1 MRCPTIA
8 ELPSPPIDKVG
19 WPWTEG
25 TKATDSLPALL
36 PNGQP
41 WPKVTI
47 VTPSYNQGHSL
58 EETVRS
64 VLLQGY
70 PNLEYIIIDGGSTD
84 NSVEIIRKYQKWL
97 AYWVSEKDRGQT
109 HAINKGFARATGDIC
124 AYLNS
129 DDVYLPDALLNV
141 ARLFEQHPEAAL
153 LYGDCQ
159 LIDESSRVID
169 LWPAADFDL
178 LEFVFRCYIPQQA
191 TFWRKSTQSDV
202 GDFKNEMHFAFDY
215 EMWLRIAARY
225 RLQHAPLLLA
235 QHRKAEG
242 TKTVSTPEAFGGEI
256 IGSLQTF
263 FSSPDLPG
271 EVKAIESDA
280 YAFASI
286 DHALLKF
293 RNGRF
298 ADAREDLETGFK
310 QSPDIVTRHRERII
324 RAFVTHA
331 DPSSLEV
338 ASKYLDLVFSDLPER
353 ARSLLPLKPNVLR
366 RVQIL
371 NSTRSKDRRALRRAR
386 RLLLPVLIDDFSWMR
401 NHAARHELLSVLI
414 GRDSIR
420 RLASLGHFVKAVRGA
435 FGSTRKTYA

>member
-1 MRCPTIA
+1 MQSPT
-8 ELPSPPIDKVG
+8 LSDFPPAPAGKSG
-19 WPWTEG
+19 WPWTEE
-25 TKATDSLPALL
+25 TPCEARAAAASS
-36 PNGQP
+36 
-41 WPKVTI
+41 WPRISI
-47 VTPSYNQGHSL
+47 VTPSYNQGEFL
-58 EETVRS
+58 EETIRS

-70 PNLEYIIIDGGSTD
+70 PNLEYIIIDGGSAD
-84 NSVEIIRKYQKWL
+84 QSVEIIRRYEKWL
-97 AYWVSEKDRGQT
+97 AYWVSETDRGQSE
-109 HAINKGFARATGDIC
+109 AINKGFSRSTGDIC

-129 DDVYLPDALLNV
+129 DDVYLPNALHSV

-159 LIDESSRVID
+159 LIDESSRVVD
-169 LWPAADFDL
+169 LWLAPDFDL

-191 TFWRKSTQSDV
+191 TFWRKSMQSDV
-202 GDFKNEMHFAFDY
+202 GDFNEEMHFAFDY
-215 EMWLRIAARY
+215 EMWLRIAARQ

-256 IGSLQTF
+256 ISALQTF
-263 FSSPDLPG
+263 FSSPDLPR
-271 EVKAIESDA
+271 EVKAIESDT

-293 RNGRF
+293 RLGRF

-310 QSPDIVTRHRERII
+310 QSPDMVTRHRERII
-324 RAFVTHA
+324 RAFVAHA
-331 DPSSLEV
+331 DPSNLLEA
-338 ASKYLDLVFSDLPER
+338 ASEYLDLVFSELPER
-353 ARSLLPLKPNVLR
+353 AQSLLPLKPNVLR

-371 NSTRSKDRRALRRAR
+371 NATRSKDRRALRRAR

-401 NHAARHELLSVLI
+401 NHAARYELLSVLI